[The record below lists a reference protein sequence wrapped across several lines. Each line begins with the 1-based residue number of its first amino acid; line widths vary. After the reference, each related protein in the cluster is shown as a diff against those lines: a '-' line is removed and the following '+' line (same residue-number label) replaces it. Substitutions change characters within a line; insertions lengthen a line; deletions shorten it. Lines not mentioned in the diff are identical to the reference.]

1 VLYFL
6 MLSAWVVVLL
16 CCWWLLG
23 IVSSASDV
31 TPVTWSHLA
40 IAAVLCTAAVWV
52 IAFMIR

>member
-16 CCWWLLG
+16 ACWWLLG
-23 IVSSASDV
+23 IVRSASDV

-40 IAAVLCTAAVWV
+40 TAAVLCIAAVWV